1 MLVGCFVLQSLAAQV
16 PLGLPPE
23 QSPELGSASRI
34 TPSYNSASPLDSD
47 SLGLSPWQLDEPL
60 PANATGH
67 FVFETVNSLLQ
78 HWPNT
83 RYRNGHTIIP
93 GVVPKGT
100 LLYHGAFSDKIP
112 TIPEWTATDP
122 EHSILFCRG
131 ASDTGCWHLTLAAT
145 RPLKVLYFDGTSA
158 ANTKDGTLDTQDII
172 AWGEL
177 KPDWW
182 MHEQQRLEDLCKWG
196 APYGVD
202 GYVRMEMDFEVM
214 LCDFTAGV
222 EVISWSNLASL
233 VEPVSA
239 IPGIPTGIPNAFY
252 IRMFEVMHSGSWH
265 NRYPGDTRINLDLA
279 GIVSL
284 YDTTIA
290 PSLVSSRAGQERC
303 DHRVQGIS
311 SVDMEVMRRSVSRA
325 LERDQSDFSGIDWKT
340 LFRVIV
346 ERYSDRLD
354 LMDYLLNHTSEN
366 DTLVDQASKVHI
378 QLRVMLTPYILH
390 TCVPPSAP
398 YDSAHSWATPVFKAC
413 GTAHT
418 SSIASYIS
426 SLNPSERLLLNAVQ
440 ETTREICRITTKM
453 WAAGVLAG
461 LDPYLP
467 HDSTPGTAE
476 IARLIDTW
484 RRELSDLMAWLDW
497 SVWVR
502 CRPAC
507 GPEEMCYLPTWPV
520 SAPRRP
526 GRWPD
531 RPPYERYESSDI
543 INASFPDRASL
554 KHELFMQ
561 LAGPQDDGW
570 RKPQPKCIRRLAP
583 YGF

>member
-1 MLVGCFVLQSLAAQV
+1 M
-16 PLGLPPE
+16 
-23 QSPELGSASRI
+23 I
-34 TPSYNSASPLDSD
+34 
-47 SLGLSPWQLDEPL
+47 PWQLDELP

-83 RYRNGHTIIP
+83 RYRNGHAIVP
-93 GVVPKGT
+93 GVIPKGT

-112 TIPEWTATDP
+112 TVPEWTATDP
-122 EHSILFCRG
+122 EHSVLFCRG
-131 ASDTGCWHLTLAAT
+131 LSDTGCWHLTLAAT

-158 ANTKDGTLDTQDII
+158 ANTRDGTLDTQDII

-177 KPDWW
+177 RPDWW
-182 MHEQQRLEDLCKWG
+182 LNEVQRLEDLCKWG
-196 APYGVD
+196 APYAVD

-222 EVISWSNLASL
+222 EVVSWSNLASL
-233 VEPVSA
+233 VIPVST
-239 IPGIPTGIPNAFY
+239 IPGIPNTYSKSLCFRLPLN
-252 IRMFEVMHSGSWH
+252 RMFEVMHAGSWH

-290 PSLVSSRAGQERC
+290 PSLVDSRAGQERC

-311 SVDMEVMRRSVSRA
+311 SVDLKVVRQSVSRA
-325 LERDQSDFSGIDWKT
+325 LERHQGDFSGIDWKT

-354 LMDYLLNHTSEN
+354 LMNYLLNHTLEN
-366 DTLVDQASKVHI
+366 DTPWDQATKVHV
-378 QLRVMLTPYILH
+378 QLRVMLTPYIFH
-390 TCVPPSAP
+390 TSVPPSAS

-413 GTAHT
+413 GTVHT
-418 SSIASYIS
+418 SSIASYSS
-426 SLNPSERLLLNAVQ
+426 SLNHSERLLLNAVQ
-440 ETTREICRITTKM
+440 ETTREICRIITKM
-453 WAAGVLAG
+453 WAAGVVAG

-467 HDSTPGTAE
+467 RDSPSDAAE

-484 RRELSDLMAWLDW
+484 RQEISDLMAWLDW

-502 CRPAC
+502 CHPAC
-507 GPEEMCYLPTWPV
+507 GPEEMCYLPTWPINE
-520 SAPRRP
+520 PRGRRP
-526 GRWPD
+526 DHRL
-531 RPPYERYESSDI
+531 SV
-543 INASFPDRASL
+543 
-554 KHELFMQ
+554 KHGFLMQ
-561 LAGPQDDGW
+561 LAGSQDDEW
-570 RKPQPKCIRRLAP
+570 RKPQPKCIRRVEP

>member
-1 MLVGCFVLQSLAAQV
+1 MLWMLIGCHLVLWSLAAT
-16 PLGLPPE
+16 P
-23 QSPELGSASRI
+23 GSH
-34 TPSYNSASPLDSD
+34 NSASPLDSG
-47 SLGLSPWQLDEPL
+47 SLDTTPWQLDELP

-83 RYRNGHTIIP
+83 RYRNGHAIVP
-93 GVVPKGT
+93 GVIPKGT

-112 TIPEWTATDP
+112 TVPEWTATDP
-122 EHSILFCRG
+122 EHSVLFCRG
-131 ASDTGCWHLTLAAT
+131 LSDTGCWHLTLAAT

-172 AWGEL
+172 AWGEF

-182 MHEQQRLEDLCKWG
+182 MNEVQRIEDLCKWG
-196 APYGVD
+196 APYAVD

-222 EVISWSNLASL
+222 EVVSWSNLASL
-233 VEPVSA
+233 VVPVST
-239 IPGIPTGIPNAFY
+239 ISRIPNIFMD
-252 IRMFEVMHSGSWH
+252 RMFEVMHAGSWH
-265 NRYPGDTRINLDLA
+265 NRHPGDTRINLDLA

-290 PSLVSSRAGQERC
+290 PSLVGSRAGQERC

-311 SVDMEVMRRSVSRA
+311 SVDMEVVRRSVSRA
-325 LERDQSDFSGIDWKT
+325 LERHQGDFSGIDWKT

-366 DTLVDQASKVHI
+366 DTPWDQASKVHF
-378 QLRVMLTPYILH
+378 QLRVMLTPYIFH
-390 TCVPPSAP
+390 TSVPPSAS

-413 GTAHT
+413 GTVHT
-418 SSIASYIS
+418 SSIASYSS
-426 SLNPSERLLLNAVQ
+426 SLNHSERLLLNAVQ
-440 ETTREICRITTKM
+440 ETTREICRIITKM
-453 WAAGVLAG
+453 WAAGVVAG

-467 HDSTPGTAE
+467 RDSPSDAAE

-484 RRELSDLMAWLDW
+484 RQEISDLMAWLDW

-502 CRPAC
+502 CHPAC
-507 GPEEMCYLPTWPV
+507 GPEEMCYLPTWPIN
-520 SAPRRP
+520 APWPGRRP
-526 GRWPD
+526 PHRE
-531 RPPYERYESSDI
+531 YEGSDI
-543 INASFPDRASL
+543 INASFSDRLSL
-554 KHELFMQ
+554 KHRLLMQ
-561 LAGPQDDGW
+561 LAGPGGDEW
-570 RKPQPKCIRRLAP
+570 RKPQPKCIRRIAP